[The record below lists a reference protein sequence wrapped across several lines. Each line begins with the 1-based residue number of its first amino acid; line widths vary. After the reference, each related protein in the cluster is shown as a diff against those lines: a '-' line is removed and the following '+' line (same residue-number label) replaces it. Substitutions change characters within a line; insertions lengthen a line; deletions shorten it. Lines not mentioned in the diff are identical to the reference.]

1 MIRRGLFE
9 PIQRLYCARCRA
21 VTSVLSV
28 VKLSKLIKLKE
39 LRNIMD
45 PYINE
50 WLNLVIRFAHL
61 ITGIAWIGA
70 SFYFVWLDNHLETP
84 PQWKKDKGIGGD
96 LWAIHGGGFYEVAK
110 YKLAPEQ
117 MPTTLH
123 WFKWEA
129 YTTWITGFLLLSLM
143 FYVGAESYLIDKR
156 VADLTQLQAI
166 ALGLGSIVV
175 GVGCYEILVRTSL
188 KNHGLVLGIILLIIG
203 TALSYGLTQI
213 FSARGAYMHIG
224 AIIGTIMAGNVFF
237 GIIPSQRALVKAV
250 EEGKAPE
257 AKFGLNAK
265 LRSTHNTYI
274 TLPVLF
280 IMISNHYPITFNHSA
295 NWLVLMVIVL
305 ITAAIRQY
313 FVLRHFGKQK
323 PLIFVGAIIATI
335 VLAYAIAPQSV
346 ELTAKQKQQTVT
358 DTQVQTIIEQRCSS
372 CHSNNNSDD
381 VFQSAQAGVI
391 FNDISSIKQW
401 VPRIKARVI
410 DAKDM
415 PFMNKTQ
422 MTDEERN
429 TLAVWLANNKG

>member
-1 MIRRGLFE
+1 
-9 PIQRLYCARCRA
+9 
-21 VTSVLSV
+21 
-28 VKLSKLIKLKE
+28 
-39 LRNIMD
+39 MD

-61 ITGIAWIGA
+61 VTGIAWIGA
-70 SFYFVWLDNHLETP
+70 SFYFVWLDNHLENP

-110 YKLAPEQ
+110 YKLAPEK

-156 VADLTQLQAI
+156 VADLTQFQAI
-166 ALGLGSIVV
+166 ALGLGSIVIGV
-175 GVGCYEILVRTSL
+175 GVYEILVRTQL
-188 KNHGLVLGIILLIIG
+188 KSHGLVLGIILLIVG

-213 FSARGAYMHIG
+213 FSARGAYMHMG

-237 GIIPSQRALVKAV
+237 GIMPSQRALVKAV
-250 EEGKAPE
+250 EEGTSPD

-265 LRSTHNTYI
+265 LRSTHNTYT

-323 PLIFVGAIIATI
+323 PLIFVGAIIAMI
-335 VLAYAIAPQSV
+335 VLAYAIAPKSV
-346 ELTAKQKQQTVT
+346 ELTAEQKQQKITT
-358 DTQVQTIIEQRCSS
+358 EQVQTIIEQRCIA
-372 CHSNNNSDD
+372 CHSDNNTDE
-381 VFQSAQAGVI
+381 VFTSAQAGVI
-391 FNDISSIKQW
+391 FSDMASIEQW
-401 VPRIKARVI
+401 APRIKARVI
-410 DAKDM
+410 DSKDM
-415 PFMNKTQ
+415 PFMNKTE
-422 MTDEERN
+422 MTDSERK
-429 TLAVWLANNKG
+429 TLAIWLAQTTF

>member
-1 MIRRGLFE
+1 
-9 PIQRLYCARCRA
+9 
-21 VTSVLSV
+21 
-28 VKLSKLIKLKE
+28 
-39 LRNIMD
+39 MD
-45 PYINE
+45 PYITE
-50 WLNLVIRFAHL
+50 WLNLILRFAHL
-61 ITGIAWIGA
+61 IVGIAWIGA

-84 PQWKKDKGIGGD
+84 PKEKEEKGIKGD

-110 YKLAPEQ
+110 YKLAPPA
-117 MPTTLH
+117 MPKHLH

-156 VADLTQLQAI
+156 VADLTQWQAI
-166 ALGLGSIVV
+166 GLGLGSIVV
-175 GVGCYEILVRTSL
+175 GVGCYEFLVRTKL
-188 KNHGLVLGIILLIIG
+188 KDHGLLLGIILLVIG
-203 TALSYGLTQI
+203 TVLSYGLTQV
-213 FSARGAYMHIG
+213 FSARGAYMHMG

-250 EEGKAPE
+250 EAGTAPDP
-257 AKFGLNAK
+257 KFGLNAK
-265 LRSTHNTYI
+265 LRSTHNTYT

-323 PLIFVGAIIATI
+323 PMIFVGAIMATI
-335 VLAYAIAPQSV
+335 VLAYAIAPEKV
-346 ELTAKQKQQTVT
+346 EVTTAQKQQGV
-358 DTQVQTIIEQRCSS
+358 DLTQIQTIIEQRCNS
-372 CHSNNNSDD
+372 CHSTNNTDEI
-381 VFQSAQAGVI
+381 FKTAQAGVI
-391 FNDISSIKQW
+391 FSDMASIEQW
-401 VPRIKARVI
+401 APRIKARVI

-422 MTDEERN
+422 MTEEERHV
-429 TLAVWLANNKG
+429 LAIWLAARDNS

>member
-1 MIRRGLFE
+1 
-9 PIQRLYCARCRA
+9 
-21 VTSVLSV
+21 
-28 VKLSKLIKLKE
+28 
-39 LRNIMD
+39 MD

-50 WLNLVIRFAHL
+50 WLNLIIRFAHL
-61 ITGIAWIGA
+61 VTGIAWIGA

-110 YKLAPEQ
+110 YKLAPEK

-143 FYVGAESYLIDKR
+143 FYVGAETYLIDKR
-156 VADLTQLQAI
+156 VADITQLQAI
-166 ALGLGSIVV
+166 LLGLGSIMV
-175 GVGCYEILVRTSL
+175 GVGSYEILVRTKL
-188 KNHGLVLGIILLIIG
+188 KNHGLILGIILLIIG

-213 FSARGAYMHIG
+213 FSARGAFMHMG
-224 AIIGTIMAGNVFF
+224 AIIGTVMAGNVFF

-250 EEGKAPE
+250 EEGKTPD

-323 PLIFVGAIIATI
+323 PLILVGAVVATI
-335 VLAYAIAPQSV
+335 ILAYAIAPQKV
-346 ELTAKQKQQTVT
+346 ELTAEQKQHKVT
-358 DTQVQTIIEQRCSS
+358 PQQVQTIIEQRCKA
-372 CHSNNNSDD
+372 CHSDNNTDD
-381 VFQSAQAGVI
+381 IFTSAQAGVI
-391 FNDISSIKQW
+391 FSDIDSIKQW
-401 VPRIKARVI
+401 APRIQARVI
-410 DAKDM
+410 GSKDM
-415 PFMNKTQ
+415 PFMNKTN
-422 MTDEERN
+422 MTDDERN
-429 TLAVWLANNKG
+429 TLAVWLGQNAIKK